1 MGNSFIVD
9 FPIKSVYWIKTI
21 TLPMSMRMPSIYVSR
36 IRAVSKMQDG
46 LRECLLPPLFI
57 CGNHGSILIVRSVF
71 VLKFIFLFSPNLRG
85 KKVKILSIRCK
96 NSVSIENSLV
106 FNAVL
111 STDDLDLTT
120 AKWIGWEK
128 NENDKMLPR
137 LAKMAASMD
146 PERYYYHLF
155 SSFRI
160 NYILLSFRLAK
171 SSVNLNLTLMKWRL
185 LPTIDLN
192 IIASKKCLL
201 MGAGTL
207 GCSVARNLLVKYSL
221 SCRFCVLKLTR
232 YVSRLGV

>member
-1 MGNSFIVD
+1 M
-9 FPIKSVYWIKTI
+9 
-21 TLPMSMRMPSIYVSR
+21 
-36 IRAVSKMQDG
+36 
-46 LRECLLPPLFI
+46 
-57 CGNHGSILIVRSVF
+57 
-71 VLKFIFLFSPNLRG
+71 
-85 KKVKILSIRCK
+85 KILSIRCK

-146 PERYYYHLF
+146 PERYYIVRF
-155 SSFRI
+155 F
-160 NYILLSFRLAK
+160 ILNQIDYFFLSFRLAK
-171 SSVNLNLTLMKWRL
+171 NSVNLNLTLMKWRL

-192 IIASKKCLL
+192 IISSKKCLL

-207 GCSVARNLLVKYSL
+207 GCSVARNLLVKNSL
-221 SCRFCVLKLTR
+221 FVIVLSRIQLIKCI
-232 YVSRLGV
+232 SRLGV